1 MPNAN
6 RVYYTPEQAEKAIR
20 EYSGSGP
27 SADMIRFQAQNDAR
41 KLGFPVSVIGSRVYI
56 PVQAFRAFWG
66 LPSEEAQKEKENEA

>member
-6 RVYYTPEQAEKAIR
+6 RIYYTPEQAEKAIR

-27 SADMIRFQAQNDAR
+27 SADMIRFQAQQDAR

-56 PVQAFRAFWG
+56 PVAAFRAFWG
-66 LPSEEAQKEKENEA
+66 LPSEEAQKGKENEA